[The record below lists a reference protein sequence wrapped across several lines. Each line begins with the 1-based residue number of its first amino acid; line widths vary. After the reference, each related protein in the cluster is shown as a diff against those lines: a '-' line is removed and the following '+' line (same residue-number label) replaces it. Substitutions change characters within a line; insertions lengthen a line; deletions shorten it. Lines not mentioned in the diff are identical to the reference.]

1 MIKMKI
7 YFKRPLRGLNESVVY
22 INRKAPITAPKRVG
36 TLLS

>member
-1 MIKMKI
+1 MKI
-7 YFKRPLRGLNESVVY
+7 YFKRPLRGLNES